1 MNEKNLLES
10 LSESA
15 NDELWLRTDWS
26 FIHGGDKHPHIREIR
41 ILYGVP

>member
-10 LSESA
+10 ISESA

-26 FIHGGDKHPHIREIR
+26 FIRRGDKHPHVREIR

>member
-10 LSESA
+10 ISESA

-26 FIHGGDKHPHIREIR
+26 FRRGGDKHPHIREIR
-41 ILYGVP
+41 ILYDVP

>member
-1 MNEKNLLES
+1 MNEKHLLES
-10 LSESA
+10 IPESA

-26 FIHGGDKHPHIREIR
+26 CIGGGDKHSHIREIR